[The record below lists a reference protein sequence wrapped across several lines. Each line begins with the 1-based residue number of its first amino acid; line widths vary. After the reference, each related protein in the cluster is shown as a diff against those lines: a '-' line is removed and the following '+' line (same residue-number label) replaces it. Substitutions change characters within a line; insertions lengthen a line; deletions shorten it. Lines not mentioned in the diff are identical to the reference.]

1 MNALPQTTT
10 GRVASAFAV
19 SLLIHA
25 VLLFAPMVE
34 SPPEQMILPP
44 LTARLEPLP
53 KPIAQPAAKP
63 GSAHPVTSP
72 DDDASVEQTAE
83 AMDAMAKTEELTAI
97 RPLPKHIRLT
107 FNVYKGADGFKTG
120 EIRHRLDIHKERYT
134 LQAVKKGAGLT
145 SLLNSDRL
153 IQTSRGKI
161 GELGLQPETFNME
174 MITAGGKHNL
184 KASFDRAAQKLH
196 FFHGGETA
204 LPVGAQDILSF
215 MYQLSQLPMHGE
227 FFTLPVSDGTKFE
240 QYEIEIGGVED
251 ITTPM
256 GKLRA
261 LHLRK
266 MHAQRQAYFEIWLG
280 QEYHLL
286 PVKFRQ
292 VDSSNEVTEEIVV
305 SDIRAADE

>member
-1 MNALPQTTT
+1 M
-10 GRVASAFAV
+10 
-19 SLLIHA
+19 
-25 VLLFAPMVE
+25 LFAPMFE
-34 SPPEQMILPP
+34 SPPDRMILPP

-63 GSAHPVTSP
+63 ESATPVASP
-72 DDDASVEQTAE
+72 DDDASVEQAAE
-83 AMDAMAKTEELTAI
+83 AMDAMAKTEEPTAT

-107 FNVYKGADGFKTG
+107 FDVYKGADGFKTG
-120 EIRHRLDIHKERYT
+120 EIRHRLDIHGNRYT
-134 LQAVKKGAGLT
+134 LQAVKNTAGLT
-145 SLLNSDRL
+145 RLLDIDQL

-161 GELGLQPETFNME
+161 VEHGLHPETFSME
-174 MITAGGKHNL
+174 TITAGGKHNL
-184 KASFDRAAQKLH
+184 KASFDWVAQKLH
-196 FFHGGETA
+196 FSDGGETA

-215 MYQLSQLPMHGE
+215 RYQISQLPMHGE
-227 FFTLPVSDGTKFE
+227 FFTLPVSDVAQLE

-256 GKLRA
+256 GNLRA

-266 MHAQRQAYFEIWLG
+266 MHSQRQAYFEIWLG
-280 QEYHLL
+280 QEYRLL